1 MEGTTTLAVHRCR
14 FVDFSPSS
22 VTALAFPPLP
32 LLSAKGKQKATAEG
46 KAPMFAPLVVGRANG
61 NIEIYEWTGS
71 AAVAEAPQAWVLRKV
86 REHSLDP
93 LVPHRLN
100 RFVFQ
105 TLSGLI
111 PSKVDSLSL
120 TLKHPV
126 DLREDDIPSIS
137 DLRLFSTGG
146 GSELIEWDMVHAT
159 IRVTWP

>member
-1 MEGTTTLAVHRCR
+1 MYVCVSATCRSICIEFFTDARLRHSLTAPMEGTTTLAVHRCR

-32 LLSAKGKQKATAEG
+32 LLSAKGKQKATVEG

-93 LVPHRLN
+93 LVPH
-100 RFVFQ
+100 
-105 TLSGLI
+105 
-111 PSKVDSLSL
+111 
-120 TLKHPV
+120 
-126 DLREDDIPSIS
+126 
-137 DLRLFSTGG
+137 
-146 GSELIEWDMVHAT
+146 
-159 IRVTWP
+159 